1 VPGHQRLIGT
11 AFAHGNRASH
21 EADSFATAIG
31 IFCSYRSSH
40 AVLQMAG
47 GSALSRRLS
56 EIAAMDEVKAAK
68 MQAEYEA
75 QQDAALQKKKR
86 DRQEQQ
92 QLLLRT
98 RQQQVLHALQRLR
111 LSVHACVAVELV
123 CQLA

>member
-1 VPGHQRLIGT
+1 MLWSRWHPMEPM
-11 AFAHGNRASH
+11 AS
-21 EADSFATAIG
+21 DDLKM
-31 IFCSYRSSH
+31 IFCSHRLSH

-56 EIAAMDEVKAAK
+56 EVAAMDEVKAAK

-92 QLLLRT
+92 QLL
-98 RQQQVLHALQRLR
+98 HAVQGLC

-123 CQLA
+123 CQLTDHITAS

>member
-1 VPGHQRLIGT
+1 M
-11 AFAHGNRASH
+11 
-21 EADSFATAIG
+21 
-31 IFCSYRSSH
+31 IFCSHRLSH

-56 EIAAMDEVKAAK
+56 EVAAMDEVKAAK

-75 QQDAALQKKKR
+75 QQDAQQYEAQQDAALQEKKR

-98 RQQQVLHALQRLR
+98 RQQQVLHAVQGLC

-123 CQLA
+123 CQLTDHITAS

>member
-1 VPGHQRLIGT
+1 MLWSRWHPMEPM
-11 AFAHGNRASH
+11 AS
-21 EADSFATAIG
+21 DDLKM
-31 IFCSYRSSH
+31 IFCSHRLSH

-56 EIAAMDEVKAAK
+56 EVAAMDEVKAAK

-98 RQQQVLHALQRLR
+98 RQQQVLHAVQGLC

-123 CQLA
+123 CQLADHITAS